1 MKRISLFLIAT
12 FLFAGLGLK
21 SQTPEATTVL
31 NYAGLESRLKKS
43 DSDIQNPKKNTKAKT
58 WTSRADLLVNIY
70 NVHNDILAKGMDQTR
85 AKIFMKEPKEIQ
97 TSEENGRKVEVFVY
111 ERVDLKFVDGALES
125 WTEKNKIHADPLP
138 EAQKAID
145 EAIKLNT
152 DGKAD
157 ADIEKAVINLKMAY
171 QNEGVK
177 NFEDED
183 YKSAHN
189 NFVNILNL
197 NKLPQMKGRIDT
209 LLIYYAGRAALEYKD
224 YTEASRLFEE
234 AASHNLQDPY
244 LYVFR
249 KQSLFGLG
257 DTAKGVAVITDG
269 FSKFPED
276 QAIMIELINY
286 YLEANKGEEAL
297 KLIQRAKAGDPE
309 NVSYSFTEGTLLDK
323 MGKFEE
329 AEAAYKE
336 CIDKNPE
343 YYAAHYNLGVLYYNR
358 AVKVYED
365 ASKITDDAEFEK
377 VQKQG
382 DEVLKQAIP
391 YMEKTASI
399 EVKTQDDHDTKKT
412 ALDTL
417 KTIYYRLK
425 MEDKRQEVINRL
437 NAM

>member
-70 NVHNDILAKGMDQTR
+70 NVHNDILAKDMDQTR

-97 TSEENGRKVEVFVY
+97 TSEENGKKVEVFVY

-157 ADIEKAVINLKMAY
+157 TDIAKAVINLKMAY

-177 NFEDED
+177 NFEDGD

-189 NFVNILNL
+189 SFVNILDL

-269 FSKFPED
+269 FSKYPED

-286 YLEANKGEEAL
+286 YLEANKGEDAL

-399 EVKTQDDHDTKKT
+399 EVKTQDDFDTKKT

-425 MEDKRQEVINRL
+425 MEDKRQDVINRL

>member
-58 WTSRADLLVNIY
+58 WTSRADLFVSIY
-70 NVHNDILAKGMDQTR
+70 NVHNDILAKDMDQTR
-85 AKIFMKEPKEIQ
+85 AKIFMKEPKEVQ
-97 TSEENGRKVEVFVY
+97 TSEESGKKVEVFVY

-138 EAQKAID
+138 EAKKAVE
-145 EAIKLNT
+145 EAVKLNT

-157 ADIEKAVINLKMAY
+157 ADIQKSVVNLKMAY

-183 YKSAHN
+183 FKSAHD
-189 NFVNILNL
+189 NFVTVLNL
-197 NKLPQMKGRIDT
+197 NKVPQMNDRIDT

-257 DTAKGVAVITDG
+257 DTAKGVAVINEG
-269 FSKFPED
+269 FSKYPED

-286 YLEANKGEEAL
+286 YLEADKAEEAL

-329 AEAAYKE
+329 AEASYKE
-336 CIDKNPE
+336 CIDRNPE

-377 VQKQG
+377 VQ
-382 DEVLKQAIP
+382 
-391 YMEKTASI
+391 
-399 EVKTQDDHDTKKT
+399 
-412 ALDTL
+412 
-417 KTIYYRLK
+417 
-425 MEDKRQEVINRL
+425 
-437 NAM
+437 